1 MNQCT
6 HNYIALQGIAYGQGA
21 VAALHSRLAQAMFSD
36 RIIEASRMTTDQTTN
51 RD

>member
-1 MNQCT
+1 MMAIKEKMFNGFVT
-6 HNYIALQGIAYGQGA
+6 VKEITLLIAFPT
-21 VAALHSRLAQAMFSD
+21 MFSN